1 MLATLWPS
9 FPHFARFGNDERLAG
24 VRLNSAMIDEAEL
37 KDQLTRIKFRT
48 TRLPLYYDVKGRQLR
63 VTEVLPNPDYLDIRI
78 NHPVEV
84 DSQVVVLLKGGADAA
99 LLGEVSEGGLR
110 LTMQAN
116 PRFGMKVGESLYFR
130 HPSFRIKPCA
140 QFTELELKKIALVK
154 KAGFTRYFLS
164 YVQCQRD
171 VDEFRELVGRDSQIF
186 LKIEDN
192 KGLAYVANEFK
203 KEDNLTLVAA
213 RGDLYVE
220 VNQPHDILAAQRLII
235 EKDPKACAGSRLL
248 LSLVRE
254 EVPSCADLSE
264 LAWLYDIGYRSM
276 MLCDEL
282 CLKGELLGKAV
293 TAFDAFRT
301 VYSK

>member
-1 MLATLWPS
+1 
-9 FPHFARFGNDERLAG
+9 
-24 VRLNSAMIDEAEL
+24 MIDEAEL

-84 DSQVVVLLKGGADAA
+84 DTPVVVLLKGGADAA

-116 PRFGMKVGESLYFR
+116 PRYGMKVGESLYFR

-154 KAGFTRYFLS
+154 EAGFARYFLS
-164 YVQCQRD
+164 YVQCERD

-192 KGLAYVANEFK
+192 RGLSYVANEFK

-235 EKDPKACAGSRLL
+235 EKDPQACAGSRLL

-282 CLKGELLGKAV
+282 CLKGDLLGKAV

-301 VYSK
+301 AYSK

>member
-1 MLATLWPS
+1 
-9 FPHFARFGNDERLAG
+9 
-24 VRLNSAMIDEAEL
+24 MIDEAEL

>member
-9 FPHFARFGNDERLAG
+9 FPHFSRFGNDERLAG
-24 VRLNSAMIDEAEL
+24 IRLNSAMIDEAEL

-84 DSQVVVLLKGGADAA
+84 DTPVVVLLKGGADAA

-116 PRFGMKVGESLYFR
+116 PRYGMKVGESLYFR

-154 KAGFTRYFLS
+154 EAGFARYFLS
-164 YVQCQRD
+164 YVQCERD

-192 KGLAYVANEFK
+192 RGLSYVANEFK

-235 EKDPKACAGSRLL
+235 EKDPQACAGSRLL

-282 CLKGELLGKAV
+282 CLKGDLLGKAV

-301 VYSK
+301 AYSK